1 MLDEILENKRGE
13 LPALRRQPLPAPP
26 ALRPVPLR
34 RGPGEALQL
43 IAEIKRRSPSAG
55 PLSTALGI
63 DERARAYE
71 RGGARMISV
80 LCDSK
85 YFDGAYEH
93 LGQARRATTLPI
105 LCKEF
110 VIDECQLDAAR
121 AHGADAVLLIVRCLS
136 PARLQAL
143 IAAAVSR
150 GLAALTEVHAPEE
163 VRVALD
169 AGADLIGVN
178 ARDLQTLV
186 MDAGRAERVLESLP
200 PTVTKVHLS
209 GLRDETQISA
219 VARTGIDAALIGECL
234 MRQDDPT
241 DLLTRLV
248 AAGRERRAPGL
259 TA

>member
-1 MLDEILENKRGE
+1 MLDEILQNKRGE
-13 LPALRRQPLPAPP
+13 LTELRRQRLPPPP
-26 ALRPVPLR
+26 ALRPVQLH
-34 RGPGEALQL
+34 RGPGEALKL

-55 PLSTALGI
+55 PLSNALGI

-71 RGGARMISV
+71 LGGAQMISV

-93 LGQARRATTLPI
+93 LGQARRATNLPI

-121 AHGADAVLLIVRCLS
+121 AHGADAVLLIVRCLTPS
-136 PARLQAL
+136 RLQTLIGAAL
-143 IAAAVSR
+143 SR

-163 VRVALD
+163 VSIALD
-169 AGADLIGVN
+169 AGAQLIGVN

-200 PTVTKVHLS
+200 PSVTKVHLS
-209 GLRDETQISA
+209 GIRDETQLSA
-219 VARTGIDAALIGECL
+219 VARAGIDAALIGECL
-234 MRQDDPT
+234 MRQDDPSQ
-241 DLLTRLV
+241 LLQRLA
-248 AAGRERRAPGL
+248 AAGA
-259 TA
+259 

>member
-1 MLDEILENKRGE
+1 MLDEILQNKRAE
-13 LPALRRQPLPAPP
+13 LVELRRQRLPPPP
-26 ALRPVPLR
+26 ALRPVQLR
-34 RGPGEALQL
+34 RGQGDALKL

-55 PLSTALGI
+55 PLSSALGI

-121 AHGADAVLLIVRCLS
+121 AHGADAVLLIVRCLAPS
-136 PARLQAL
+136 RLQAL
-143 IAAAVSR
+143 IAAALER

-163 VRVALD
+163 VSVALD

-178 ARDLQTLV
+178 ARDLHTLV
-186 MDAGRAERVLESLP
+186 MDAGRAQRVLESLP
-200 PTVTKVHLS
+200 PSVTRVHLS
-209 GLRDETQISA
+209 GIRDETQISA
-219 VARTGIDAALIGECL
+219 VARTGIDAALVGECL
-234 MRQDDPT
+234 MRQDDPSQ
-241 DLLTRLV
+241 LLGRLV
-248 AAGRERRAPGL
+248 AAGA
-259 TA
+259 